1 MHHEKELTEK
11 EVPGNLPLTHCH
23 DCKSFFTLLLTQQLP
38 AFQKTCTSPS
48 RSFAIFFLSRTSWKN
63 KSISHPSTAWKHSVF
78 VFYLAPFTFPPP
90 VHPTLGQ
97 FKHMCSV
104 LFPEHRTS
112 AGARTGQ
119 GEPLLP
125 LPNHHVKNL
134 NREQQTTP
142 APPLGFWPKGGISSK

>member
-1 MHHEKELTEK
+1 MRKSWQRKKCQEISPSPTVTTVSPFSLCSQPSSSLHFRKLAQF
-11 EVPGNLPLTHCH
+11 PLGPLQF
-23 DCKSFFTLLLTQQLP
+23 SFFPKHPGRAKAFHIPPLLG
-38 AFQKTCTSPS
+38 
-48 RSFAIFFLSRTSWKN
+48 
-63 KSISHPSTAWKHSVF
+63 KHSVF

-90 VHPTLGQ
+90 VHLTPGQ

-112 AGARTGQ
+112 AGVRTGQ

-125 LPNHHVKNL
+125 LPNHHVKDL